1 MQTHLIVFP
10 CICPRTKLLPLC
22 QSASVS
28 QHHVISPSS
37 KHPVHTP
44 PIHHALLPH
53 YPIAGSPVFPAAL
66 YKLPAIMKKW
76 ICFKHDLLAC
86 HNLSHYLNS
95 STIALKIRGH
105 CGFWGAEVWNVVLT
119 MKLHPPPPSTREL
132 IQLQL
137 SCCGQILS
145 TAPYHMGKS

>member
-1 MQTHLIVFP
+1 MHLSTHEAAAFVSVCFG
-10 CICPRTKLLPLC
+10 
-22 QSASVS
+22 QSAPRDLTELKTSSAHASHS
-28 QHHVISPSS
+28 QCSF
-37 KHPVHTP
+37 TP
-44 PIHHALLPH
+44 LPH
-53 YPIAGSPVFPAAL
+53 RGPPCFARRTLQTASNH
-66 YKLPAIMKKW
+66 KKW
-76 ICFKHDLLAC
+76 IRFKHDLLAC

-95 STIALKIRGH
+95 STIALKIRGR

-119 MKLHPPPPSTREL
+119 MKLPPSPPSTREL